1 MAKAFNLTA
10 QINLQGPANIRPIV
24 SNIKKQFSDIKADLK
39 LNIDPKANTKIASI
53 TKGIQSLK
61 TSIDAATVSVNKLNI
76 GLTTLGSSLG
86 KIQSISG
93 TVNNSIGKVSTS
105 SKSAAKA
112 AREAATEI
120 QAFGDAAG
128 LALKRFAAFSAVS
141 TVIYGLVNS
150 INDAVSEFIVYD
162 RELVRLSQ
170 VTGDTINQFGQ
181 FSVGIKNIDTEI
193 RRLSTSLGVSS
204 QDLIKAASTLAQAGL
219 SADETKVALEALA
232 KSALAPSFDD
242 ITQTVEGSIAA
253 LRQFGLGVGDLETAL
268 GSINQVSADFAVES
282 DDIIKAIQRTGGV
295 FASASRGVSSGTDAL
310 NEFIAVFT
318 SVRATTRES
327 AETIATGLR
336 TIFTRIQRGTTVD
349 ALKELGV
356 ELRDG
361 EGKFVGAFEA
371 VRRLSEGLSS
381 IDPRSG
387 TFSEIVEELGGFRQ
401 IGKVIPLIQQFG
413 TAQEA
418 LQSAQRGGNS
428 LTDASVKALFSLEN
442 QLSRT
447 REEFLALISEF
458 AQSGTIKTL
467 TVSTLALT
475 RSFIS
480 VVGALKPLLPL
491 ITTLATIK
499 LSQKIPEFIGGG
511 GRVGFL
517 SGLFKG
523 SAGALTTPA
532 ATTAPT
538 TSTATAQQAVS
549 VSSNTQA
556 ITALTT
562 AIKNLTA
569 VIQTRPGR
577 TGFATGGLVGGVGS
591 RDTVPAMLT
600 PGEFV
605 IRKKAVQSIGADNLR
620 NINRYAPG
628 GKVKDLINNKK
639 GKYLSNTYD
648 TDRPLDTYSPVTI
661 DKSPILQSDNK
672 IATYGKY
679 RDAAEKHL
687 KQARKIYRNDGV
699 DAANAFL
706 SEQTNGLIAKMPE
719 NHLDNTSLKPV
730 NKIQGALA
738 EKDVQANL
746 EKQKLGPQK
755 LPYIA
760 GADFAIDGKNAF
772 VEVKNKKKSTSDKEL
787 ITKALLG
794 YAKIYGS
801 LNPVKNTLTGK
812 TRKIKGFRDGKK
824 NNISGLNITLYSTNP
839 KDVIQEKNLG
849 GIIRKFAV
857 GGSSKD
863 TVPALLTPGEF
874 VIRKEAAQKLGSAT
888 LHKMNNAD
896 KLQGYNKGG
905 FVGGKIVQRFED
917 GGDVEAT
924 IQTIL
929 ISMEKA
935 VKAAEQR
942 AYRETRSPQFAP
954 TREMPDERSFF
965 AKLRDKLTGREPKVS
980 ERGGAMISEGGT
992 ARDALAAAREA
1003 AKASAR
1009 EFASAAKAQITART
1023 GTDYTRVEAMR
1034 AKEDIDAAL
1043 KRMIRGIE
1051 TGKDV
1056 SVKGETER
1064 RRTPGYMEPATPPAP
1079 TPGTASPELSD
1090 EAKDTSES
1098 MKDVADQSE
1107 RFQQRLTN
1115 MTLVVTNM
1123 VLPQLKDFATQLK
1136 ITDNAFGSA
1145 AVQAGELG
1153 ASLALSANLGLQAVG
1168 ASKRQTQLTTAAAG
1182 VAGVIGGGFQGFA
1195 TKTLEN
1201 AIKDNSKAL
1210 SSFDKVLRDVQEA
1223 PTDRL
1228 RIEAAAQLDKE
1239 LINLAENTEQTA
1251 ATIANAEF
1259 YEKLGGIITNTTSTF
1274 ISLNTSVLA
1283 FTGALSQSTLAV
1295 KTKVAADAASSA
1307 AGATAAGAGIMGT
1320 LGKVGAGLLKFNIA
1334 IQVITGL
1341 LSLGISLYSAWN
1353 SASGRSIE
1361 VMRKLGASIEA
1372 VIKNGN
1378 NYSLANKRYT
1388 NETIKSYR
1396 VLKANLSQLPKEQRA
1411 EREQAIF
1418 GGTQRVS
1425 TTTGQVDE
1433 ASVSAGKLSNSF
1445 NQFNLVLDQYIR
1457 QELQRQGL
1465 YIGTEQTLSQFEQS
1479 LGEGSERA
1487 KRFNAIINELANT
1500 SNKGVTEFEKFA
1512 YIMSLTEPTG
1522 GVAPLSSVEA
1532 EQRFNKEL
1540 NSGAIGLINIRR
1552 AGEAYSASVSK
1563 NKIQVDELTDTM
1575 KAMKISSLNMID
1587 ILNRV
1592 NSSLQRINTDV
1603 SNAFDDAVY
1612 NFQLSTEDNPNIRG
1626 DVSAARQAEILRNL
1640 PAATSTEIE
1649 KAMNAALD
1657 VLDLNRNELSADGK
1671 SFQEY
1676 ADTLRKNVLALQIA
1690 EKDIPIALRQ
1700 FSESSGAERDP
1711 GALKETIREIIKP
1724 IGLEPD
1730 ISSSLLDAISASV
1743 EKSTGGEGT
1752 LDLDKLIGDIPALV
1766 KNLDV
1771 FKMSSETAAKVL
1783 DNVTE
1788 KGKRVAEVANIVA
1801 NSLNKVQ
1808 ALEIQSAQLR
1818 LNTSLEVN
1826 KILGRSTGFQ
1836 AANAPFD
1843 AAINRLTQSIG
1854 GTLDPAVIGRE
1865 LQKKIT
1871 TLQETPPTGINE
1883 QAILKQEINS
1893 LNQALSMLGDKNDRL
1908 VNALDALRQTEEE
1921 RKGIG
1926 SIFEETVKASR
1937 DPIARMDLQATMQA
1951 AQRVQAGGT
1960 NTNDLIR
1967 VLDKYIP
1974 MLEKAGGRF
1983 AEQGAQM
1990 RQDIQSRMANIG
2002 ATQALQAGDLG
2013 LAAFGKYLALFL
2025 GQQVA
2030 TPQQRTVQTEVDRSN
2045 AAIQERIKIE
2055 NGAQAALI
2063 NQAINL
2069 TNFDNSLKMVL
2080 PSIIKEMQDFKDQLA
2095 KQNAEANAVEIPKTN
2110 IDIQNVY
2117 DTINE
2122 ALLKQFASTGIDGF
2136 QLGPGDKFG
2145 GPGGFSRPRTQP
2157 ELSPMMRRY
2166 YDDSGKPIDVSGKGL
2181 GQLETLMTDL
2191 IFVFEKN
2198 NKELASEL
2206 KIQQEN
2212 LREYNKV
2219 QQQRNV
2225 APNTP
2230 PIPTARPALPPSR
2243 INPRFGVRDVMN
2255 DPDFMPPPQP
2265 VGGGGA
2271 FMIPPEPVRATA
2283 QAANITAT
2291 KTKLDFDY
2299 NDFITKFSR
2308 AFDTQTGKF
2317 RNVIQDLSLAFPALN
2332 APIDKF
2338 SKSVTTLIDGLNAI
2352 NDAGGIKGPNIP
2364 DKVTIEVVFNEDL
2377 TIDTSRINN
2386 NDLLNQIGVV
2396 TTQAVQAKFNEL
2408 KLTGQV

>member
-61 TSIDAATVSVNKLNI
+61 TSIDAATISVNKLNI

-356 ELRDG
+356 ELRDS

-371 VRRLSEGLSS
+371 VQRLSEGLSS

-605 IRKKAVQSIGADNLR
+605 IRKKAVESIGVGNLE
-620 NINRYAPG
+620 NINRYALG
-628 GKVKDLINNKK
+628 GPVSQKGSQLIQLYPSLKKK
-639 GKYLSNTYD
+639 GIDPES
-648 TDRPLDTYSPVTI
+648 TYSANI
-661 DKSPILQSDNK
+661 DPKIINSNNLSVIGNMIKNKRKQPGLRNSDNFERSLSQSYGLVLSSK
-672 IATYGKY
+672 QNAYLDFPKKPGDAKFLKEGDTNRRNDLRGNNNETMLAKLLGDGVYKQGAINPVSVYYPQNPKQVDGIVRSYTIGPNKDRDRYGK
-679 RDAAEKHL
+679 
-687 KQARKIYRNDGV
+687 
-699 DAANAFL
+699 F
-706 SEQTNGLIAKMPE
+706 
-719 NHLDNTSLKPV
+719 
-730 NKIQGALA
+730 
-738 EKDVQANL
+738 
-746 EKQKLGPQK
+746 
-755 LPYIA
+755 
-760 GADFAIDGKNAF
+760 
-772 VEVKNKKKSTSDKEL
+772 
-787 ITKALLG
+787 
-794 YAKIYGS
+794 
-801 LNPVKNTLTGK
+801 
-812 TRKIKGFRDGKK
+812 
-824 NNISGLNITLYSTNP
+824 
-839 KDVIQEKNLG
+839 
-849 GIIRKFAV
+849 KFAS
-857 GGSSKD
+857 GGSVQD

-935 VKAAEQR
+935 VKTAEQR

-992 ARDALAAAREA
+992 AREALAAAREA

-1009 EFASAAKAQITART
+1009 EFARAAKAQITART

-1034 AKEDIDAAL
+1034 AKENINAAL

-1064 RRTPGYMEPATPPAP
+1064 RRTPGYMEPETPPAP
-1079 TPGTASPELSD
+1079 TPGTASPEITD
-1090 EAKDTSES
+1090 EATNTSES

-1145 AVQAGELG
+1145 AIQAGELG
-1153 ASLALSANLGLQAVG
+1153 ASLALSASLGLQAVG

-1182 VAGVIGGGFQGFA
+1182 IAGVIGGGFQGFA

-1223 PTDRL
+1223 PTDRA
-1228 RIEAAAQLDKE
+1228 RIDAAAQLDKE

-1259 YEKLGGIITNTTSTF
+1259 NEKLGGIITNTTSTF

-1283 FTGALSQSTLAV
+1283 FTGALAQSTLAV
-1295 KTKVAADAASSA
+1295 KSKAAADAASSVAGAA
-1307 AGATAAGAGIMGT
+1307 AGGAGIIGV

-1334 IQVITGL
+1334 VQVVTGL

-1353 SASGRSIE
+1353 NATGRSIE
-1361 VMRKLGASIEA
+1361 SIRKFGQSLEQA
-1372 VIKNGN
+1372 IKNGN
-1378 NYSLANKRYT
+1378 NYSLANTRYT

-1396 VLKANLSQLPKEQRA
+1396 VIKSNLSELPREQRA
-1411 EREQAIF
+1411 EREQVIF
-1418 GGTQRVS
+1418 GGTQRVDTS
-1425 TTTGQVDE
+1425 GQVNE

-1445 NQFNLVLDQYIR
+1445 NQFNLVLDQFIR
-1457 QELQRQGL
+1457 TELQRQGL
-1465 YIGTEQTLSQFEQS
+1465 YIGTEQTLSEFEQS

-1487 KRFNAIINELANT
+1487 KKFNTIINQLANT

-1512 YIMSLTEPTG
+1512 YIMSLTQPTG
-1522 GVAPLSSVEA
+1522 GVEPLSSTEA

-1540 NSGAIGLINIRR
+1540 ASGAVGLANIKKG
-1552 AGEAYSASVSK
+1552 AEAYSASISK
-1563 NKIQVDELTDTM
+1563 NKIIADELTDSM

-1690 EKDIPIALRQ
+1690 EKDIPIALRE
-1700 FSESSGAERDP
+1700 FSKSTGAERDP
-1711 GALKETIREIIKP
+1711 GGLQDTIREIIKP
-1724 IGLEPD
+1724 IQLESD
-1730 ISSSLLDAISASV
+1730 VADSLLDAILGSI
-1743 EKSTGGEGT
+1743 EKSTSGEGT

-1783 DNVTE
+1783 DSVTE

-1937 DPIARMDLQATMQA
+1937 DPMARMDLQATMQA

-1960 NTNDLIR
+1960 NTNDLIT

-2030 TPQQRTVQTEVDRSN
+2030 TPQERTVQTEADRSN

-2063 NQAINL
+2063 NQANINL

-2095 KQNAEANAVEIPKTN
+2095 KQNAAANAVEIPKSNTDLQQIYN
-2110 IDIQNVY
+2110 S
-2117 DTINE
+2117 INQG
-2122 ALLKQFASTGIDGF
+2122 LKSLRNPT
-2136 QLGPGDKFG
+2136 PGERERL
-2145 GPGGFSRPRTQP
+2145 PGGFIRPATRP
-2157 ELSPMMRRY
+2157 EMTPRMSKF
-2166 YDDSGKPIDVSGKGL
+2166 YDDKGMPIDVSKMGL
-2181 GQLETLMTDL
+2181 SVEALDTMMTDL
-2191 IFVFEKN
+2191 IDSFRYRIDN
-2198 NKELASEL
+2198 ADRTLL

-2212 LREYNKV
+2212 LREYNKI

-2225 APNTP
+2225 APTAP
-2230 PIPTARPALPPSR
+2230 PIPTARPTLPPSR

-2408 KLTGQV
+2408 KLTGQI